1 METEIEL
8 KFFVSSDFSRQ
19 IRDKITDLKVLQQ
32 RQRQLGNIYYDTSD
46 FLLRQY
52 DIGLRVR
59 RYDDVYVQTLKT
71 AGRVVAGLHQR
82 PEYNAELDSPTPD
95 LSLIP
100 ADAWPA
106 GLDVEALSAQLNPLF
121 STDFERQ
128 QWLIA
133 MPDSSQVELAFDSGE
148 VTTDAGGYDPICEVE
163 IELKSGQTDA
173 LFVLAREL
181 AENGGLRLGNLSKAA
196 RGYRLSTDYQGDA
209 VKALSVV
216 PVSSQLSTEQ
226 AFVKVLEH
234 ALEHWHYHEQI
245 YVERPEQ
252 EAIFE
257 ICNAVSLIRQAL
269 TLYGGLIPRRASAL
283 LRQELQ
289 WLEGELSWIFESR
302 AIERL
307 CEDKGYFL
315 RKLNTQK
322 QLRKK
327 LEARYEALP
336 ERSEVLELFQ
346 SARYCNLLLD
356 LSRWILTR
364 GWQPFL
370 DDKSREKL
378 AEPIRAFANRS
389 LAQSWEELLSVFAV
403 NNDMDRFGYLDQLPR
418 LTKNLLSGCCVAS
431 LYDVE
436 ERETFR
442 LPWLDLLQGLEDIVL
457 LEPIRAFVNDEDID
471 EEDRAQIEKWLR
483 RKEES
488 LLHAMMQS
496 RQIGLSLDP
505 YWDIYFE

>member
-19 IRDKITDLKVLQQ
+19 IRDKIADLKVLQQ
-32 RQRQLGNIYYDTSD
+32 RQRNLGNIYYDTPD
-46 FLLRQY
+46 FLLRQH

-59 RYDDVYVQTLKT
+59 RYDDVFVQTLKT

-82 PEYNAELDSPTPD
+82 PEYNAELDSPVPD

-106 GLDVEALSAQLNPLF
+106 GLDVEALAANIHPLF

-128 QWLIA
+128 QWLLA
-133 MPDSSQVELAFDSGE
+133 MPDSSQVELAFDCGD
-148 VTTDAGGYDPICEVE
+148 VTTTDGGYDPICEVE

-196 RGYRLSTDYQGDA
+196 RGYRLATGYQGDL
-209 VKALSVV
+209 VKPLSIVKV
-216 PVSSQLSTEQ
+216 GDSESTEQ
-226 AFVKVLEH
+226 AFVTALEH
-234 ALEHWHYHEQI
+234 ALEHWHYHEQV
-245 YVERPEQ
+245 YVERPEPD
-252 EAIFE
+252 AIFE
-257 ICNAVSLIRQAL
+257 MCNAVALIRQAL
-269 TLYGGLIPRRASAL
+269 ALYGGLIPRRASAL

-289 WLEGELSWIFESR
+289 WLEGELDWINEAR

-307 CEDKGYFL
+307 VDDKGYFL
-315 RKLNTQK
+315 RKLNVQK
-322 QLRKK
+322 PLLAK
-327 LEARYEALP
+327 LSENYEALP
-336 ERSEVLELFQ
+336 ERSEVLELLH

-370 DDKSREKL
+370 DDKAREKL
-378 AEPIRAFANRS
+378 AEPIRSFANRA
-389 LAQSWEELLSVFAV
+389 LTTSWNELLSVFSLEHEL
-403 NNDMDRFGYLDQLPR
+403 DRFGYLDQQPR
-418 LTKNLLSGCCVAS
+418 LTRNLLSGCCVAA

-436 ERETFR
+436 DRETFR
-442 LPWLDLLQGLEDIVL
+442 LPWLDLLQGIDDIL
-457 LEPIRAFVNDEDID
+457 LLDPVRKLAE
-471 EEDRAQIEKWLR
+471 EEDFSEEDKAQIEKWLR

-488 LLHAMMQS
+488 LSHAMMQS
-496 RQIGLSLDP
+496 RQIGLNLDP
-505 YWDIYFE
+505 YWDE